1 MLSSTFFEEYSLIHG
16 AELLS
21 LSFNQIEDVNM
32 KESLQENYGYL
43 FEEALI
49 DEIMEVGR
57 IQELKHGETI
67 IDYGQQVKHIPLLL
81 SGAIKI
87 MRQDSEGE
95 ELLLYFLESGDTCTM
110 TMTCCLG
117 NTRSEIRAVAETDSA
132 LILLPIEKMSD
143 WIKKYPGWMSFV
155 FESYNNRFKELLEAI
170 DSLAF
175 SNMHDRIHRY
185 LKDKVLVAKSTELE
199 VTHQEIANDLH
210 SSRVVISRLLKSM
223 EIEGKIKISRNKLEV
238 LEF

>member
-1 MLSSTFFEEYSLIHG
+1 M
-16 AELLS
+16 
-21 LSFNQIEDVNM
+21 NVR
-32 KESLQENYGYL
+32 ESLQENYGYL
-43 FEEALI
+43 FEEALLE
-49 DEIMEVGR
+49 EIMAVGR
-57 IQELKHGETI
+57 AQEFKNGETI
-67 IDYGQQVKHIPLLL
+67 IDYGQQVKNMPLLL
-81 SGAIKI
+81 NGAIKI

-110 TMTCCLG
+110 TMTCCMG
-117 NTRSEIRAVAETDSA
+117 NTRSEIRALAENDSL
-132 LILLPIEKMSD
+132 LILIPVEKMSD

-185 LKDKVLVAKSTELE
+185 LKDKVLVAKSTELD

>member
-1 MLSSTFFEEYSLIHG
+1 M
-16 AELLS
+16 
-21 LSFNQIEDVNM
+21 NVR
-32 KESLQENYGYL
+32 ESLQENYGYL
-43 FEEALI
+43 FEEALLE
-49 DEIMEVGR
+49 EIMKVGR
-57 IQELKHGETI
+57 AQELKHGETI
-67 IDYGQQVKHIPLLL
+67 IDYGQQVKNMPLLL

-117 NTRSEIRAVAETDSA
+117 NTRSEIRAVAENDST
-132 LILLPIEKMSD
+132 LILLPIEKMAD
-143 WIKKYPGWMSFV
+143 WIKKYPGWMSYV

-185 LKDKVLVAKSTELE
+185 LKDKVLVSKSTELE

>member
-1 MLSSTFFEEYSLIHG
+1 M
-16 AELLS
+16 
-21 LSFNQIEDVNM
+21 NVQ
-32 KESLQENYGYL
+32 ESLQENYGYL
-43 FEEALI
+43 FEEGLI
-49 DEIMEVGR
+49 NEILTLGR
-57 IQELKHGETI
+57 IQELKHGDTI
-67 IDYGQQVKHIPLLL
+67 IDYGQQVRNMPLLL
-81 SGAIKI
+81 NGAIKI

-110 TMTCCLG
+110 TMTCCMG
-117 NTRSEIRAVAETDSA
+117 NTRSEIRAVAENDST
-132 LILLPIEKMSD
+132 LILLPVEKMAE
-143 WIKKYPGWMSFV
+143 WMKNYPGWMSFV

-185 LKDKVLVAKSTELE
+185 LKDKVLVAKSTELD

-210 SSRVVISRLLKSM
+210 SSRVVISRLLKGM
-223 EIEGKIKISRNKLEV
+223 ELEGKIKISRNKLEV

>member
-1 MLSSTFFEEYSLIHG
+1 MR
-16 AELLS
+16 
-21 LSFNQIEDVNM
+21 
-32 KESLQENYGYL
+32 ESLLENYGYL

-49 DEIMEVGR
+49 DEIIAVGHPHD
-57 IQELKHGETI
+57 LKHGETI
-67 IDYGQQVKHIPLLL
+67 IDYGQHVKYMPLLMA
-81 SGAIKI
+81 GAIKI

-110 TMTCCLG
+110 TMTCCMG
-117 NTRSEIRAVAETDSA
+117 NARSEIRAAAENDSS
-132 LILLPIEKMSD
+132 LILIPVEKMAD

-185 LKDKVLVAKSTELE
+185 LKDKVLVARSTELD

-223 EIEGKIKISRNKLEV
+223 ENEGKIKISRNKLEV
-238 LEF
+238 LVF